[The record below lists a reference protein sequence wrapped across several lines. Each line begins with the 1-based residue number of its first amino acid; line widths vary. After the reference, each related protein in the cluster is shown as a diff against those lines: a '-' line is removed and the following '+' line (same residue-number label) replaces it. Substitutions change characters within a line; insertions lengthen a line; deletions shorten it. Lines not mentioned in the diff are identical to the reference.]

1 MATLNGLYSFTPS
14 TAAKASEVNTNF
26 NAVKAFVDAITTGV
40 NIDASA
46 ITEAKINNGAVSE
59 VKIANTAVTADKIA
73 AGAVVE
79 AKIADNAVTTSK
91 IAIGAGSIKVYAS
104 TTARDAAITT
114 PAAGM
119 VVYINSD
126 DSSEGL
132 WHYNGTTWY
141 KGAGWNTPWG
151 VVARTTNTTNSS
163 VVSTNTFIDLS
174 SLTFTAVAGRL
185 YKVQFSG
192 RTVATDID
200 FNSDFLVAITDGAN
214 NAIQTVGF
222 PFGFATGSNLR
233 TEGFILVA
241 PSGGSTTYKVRMGR
255 TAGTGTVQA
264 LASATDITHFY
275 IEDIGAA

>member
-14 TAAKASEVNTNF
+14 TAAKASEVNANF

-40 NIDASA
+40 NIDGSA

-59 VKIANTAVTADKIA
+59 VKIANSAVTTDKINALAVTDAKIANSAVTAD
-73 AGAVVE
+73 
-79 AKIADNAVTTSK
+79 K
-91 IAIGAGSIKVYAS
+91 IAIGAGSIKVYVS
-104 TTARDAAITT
+104 TAARDSAIAT

-126 DSSEGL
+126 DASEGL

-151 VVARTTNTTNSS
+151 VVARTTITANSS

-174 SLTFTAVAGRL
+174 SLTFTAIAGRL

-192 RTVATDID
+192 QSTATDID
-200 FNSDFLVAITDGAN
+200 FNSSFLIAITDSAN
-214 NAIQTVGF
+214 NAIQTLAFPAGF
-222 PFGFATGSNLR
+222 SSGVNLR
-233 TEGFILVA
+233 TEGFILVSPA
-241 PSGGSTTYKVRMGR
+241 AGSTTYKVRMGR
-255 TAGTGTVQA
+255 TAGTGTIQA
-264 LASATDITHFY
+264 LAGATNITHFY